1 MSFVRH
7 LKGRYPV
14 STMIVAPQKIANLI
28 KFNRNSK
35 SLATWFSFLLSQGP
49 LRNHLFGNLPL
60 HISSQDTL
68 AAYEQDTFAHI
79 KVNTMRETESDGVA
93 SGEWLGGRQVG
104 QERSEPFLQ

>member
-14 STMIVAPQKIANLI
+14 STMTVAPQKIANLI

-49 LRNHLFGNLPL
+49 LRNPSIWQSALAHLLPG
-60 HISSQDTL
+60 H
-68 AAYEQDTFAHI
+68 
-79 KVNTMRETESDGVA
+79 
-93 SGEWLGGRQVG
+93 LG
-104 QERSEPFLQ
+104 SI